1 VLLIDDDND
10 INLFLTNRLERC
22 GLDVK
27 YASDA
32 QQGYRMACRD
42 EPAVIVT
49 DYFMPNGDAQY
60 LLTRLRT
67 TPATANIPVIVLSG
81 RQLNDVTVQ
90 SLRREICGHP
100 GAAEILR
107 KSQDTYALFET
118 LKKFCGFER
127 QSNTSIRDPSGAIS
141 PADGSDVRSALP
153 TIVTSGH

>member
-1 VLLIDDDND
+1 VRKRPCVLLVDDDD
-10 INLFLTNRLERC
+10 HINRFLTNRLKKC
-22 GLDVK
+22 GLDVQ

-32 QQGYRMACRD
+32 QHGFRMACRD

-67 TPATANIPVIVLSG
+67 TAATANIPVIVLSG
-81 RQLNDVTVQ
+81 QELNAVTVQ

-100 GAAEILR
+100 GATEILR

-118 LKKFCGFER
+118 LQKLCGFER
-127 QSNTSIRDPSGAIS
+127 A
-141 PADGSDVRSALP
+141 VL
-153 TIVTSGH
+153 